1 MRWKVQPQPA
11 MTRGEYDSTIT
22 SHQAS
27 SLSMVAWPASVVGS
41 AVKLRLPVLMSL
53 KKPVESKTP
62 SWKAEGV
69 TPRIGSA
76 LVGHSTLIT
85 SAPSAARTLVDVGPA
100 TFQEKSSTLVPA
112 SGLNVIVSI
121 LIRCSASRCAPLA
134 HNRYR
139 VTRPAAMMFSRR
151 AGTAA

>member
-1 MRWKVQPQPA
+1 MRRGFSSVIRWKVQPSPA

-27 SLSMVAWPASVVGS
+27 SLSMIAWPASVVGS

-76 LVGHSTLIT
+76 L
-85 SAPSAARTLVDVGPA
+85 R
-100 TFQEKSSTLVPA
+100 
-112 SGLNVIVSI
+112 
-121 LIRCSASRCAPLA
+121 
-134 HNRYR
+134 
-139 VTRPAAMMFSRR
+139 RPFDLDHICPECRQDL
-151 AGTAA
+151 G